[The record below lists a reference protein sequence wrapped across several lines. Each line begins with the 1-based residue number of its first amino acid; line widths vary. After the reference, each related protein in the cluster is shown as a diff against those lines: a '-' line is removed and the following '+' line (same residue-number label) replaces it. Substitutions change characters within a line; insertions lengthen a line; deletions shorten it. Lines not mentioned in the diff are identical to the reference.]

1 MVRATVAWACAWEVS
16 AGDSCDGHVGQQH
29 RSKRGDYGGQSEV
42 ASSIERR
49 GRRKIFFSPY
59 RQRDGRGGEEQGEGN
74 FWAPLGEQM
83 YYGLNGS
90 KLSGSYLQF

>member
-42 ASSIERR
+42 ASSIEHRASSGTAE
-49 GRRKIFFSPY
+49 GRFFFFRIGKGMEGAARNKGKGIF
-59 RQRDGRGGEEQGEGN
+59 
-74 FWAPLGEQM
+74 
-83 YYGLNGS
+83 GLPWES
-90 KLSGSYLQF
+90 KCIMG